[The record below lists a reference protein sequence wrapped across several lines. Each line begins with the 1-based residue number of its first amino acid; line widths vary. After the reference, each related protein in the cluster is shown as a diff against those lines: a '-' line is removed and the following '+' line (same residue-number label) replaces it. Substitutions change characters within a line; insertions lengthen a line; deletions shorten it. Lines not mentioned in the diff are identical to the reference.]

1 MRSIFT
7 FKTTMAAVLGFFLW
21 AANSQAATIRMT
33 IKEEQADCTGVAP
46 QKCFQVKYKNS
57 KDWEFFYSSIEGFE
71 YMPGYRYVIDVKRT
85 KRKNVPAD
93 ASAYTYK
100 LKRIVKKEK
109 MTSEAATELAFIAK
123 YKWNL
128 IQINGT
134 MPPDSSA
141 YLIFQADTKRVGG
154 FTGCNRVG
162 GAFELTKDTITF
174 TKMTSTLVA
183 CMDENRNKLEA
194 TLQQLLS
201 DGTFRYDIADQTLNF
216 YQDDKLVLMFGLSP
230 LE

>member
-7 FKTTMAAVLGFFLW
+7 LKTMAVLLGFFLW
-21 AANSQAATIRMT
+21 TANAHAATVRMT

-57 KDWEFFYSSIEGFE
+57 KDWEFFYDHIEGFE
-71 YMPGYRYVIDVKRT
+71 YTPGYRYVIDVKRT

-100 LKRIVKKEK
+100 LKKIVKKEK
-109 MTSEAATELAFIAK
+109 IANEAATELAFIAK

-128 IQINGT
+128 IQMNGIT
-134 MPPDSSA
+134 LTEPSA
-141 YLIFQADTKRVGG
+141 YLVFQADGKRMGG
-154 FTGCNRVG
+154 FTGCNRIG
-162 GAFELTKDTITF
+162 GTFELTKDTITF
-174 TKMTSTLVA
+174 AKIASTLMA
-183 CMDENRNKLEA
+183 CTDENRNKLEA

-201 DGTFRYDIADQTLNF
+201 DGKFHYDIADQTLNF
-216 YQDDKLVLMFGLSP
+216 YQNDQLVLMFGLSP
-230 LE
+230 LED